1 VLITSDDPSVGK
13 HNLGNFKELKVVTN
27 FPIVLE
33 AGGLKL
39 TVHDVYLYKADSE
52 EAKVLHKK
60 YDFQYFGRAKYVV
73 WSKISLENT
82 SKKVIRYDGLDLNE
96 KVGWFTATSE
106 THGRLLNSNS
116 ITYGTMNNTEVLD
129 GWILKPSE
137 SITSTNVQIDYLSE
151 KPFDTIGVFLS
162 YNNATSNKLIA
173 VGKE

>member
-52 EAKVLHKK
+52 EAKNLNNK
-60 YDFQYFGRAKYVV
+60 YNLQYFSRAKYVV
-73 WSKISLENT
+73 WSKITLENT

-106 THGRLLNSNS
+106 TEGLSLNSS
-116 ITYGTMNNTEVLD
+116 SVKYGTMNNTEILD
-129 GWILKPSE
+129 GWILKPGE

-151 KPFDTIGVFLS
+151 KQFDTIGVLLT
-162 YNNATSNKLIA
+162 YGNVTTSELIA